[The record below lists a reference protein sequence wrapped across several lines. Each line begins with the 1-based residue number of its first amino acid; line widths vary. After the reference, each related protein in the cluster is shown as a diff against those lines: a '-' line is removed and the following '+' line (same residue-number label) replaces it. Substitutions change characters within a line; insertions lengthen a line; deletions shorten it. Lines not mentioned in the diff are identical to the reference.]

1 MLLDD
6 LNLSFTE
13 NLYEINIMLIVFKI
27 GISTMQK
34 PKILLIEDEEDIA
47 ALLKLQADIS
57 GYKLHVEV
65 DGLNGFRAVER
76 EKPDL
81 VILDLMLPGLSGLD
95 VCRKIKNHADLK
107 EIPVIMISAKSEEL
121 DVVLG
126 LELGADDYVTKPF
139 SPKVLFS
146 RVRAVLRRGKEP
158 EKAPKQITFGTFS
171 MDVDRY
177 LLKKRDKSLP
187 LTLSEFGILK
197 RLILNRGKVLTRN
210 QLLDDVQN
218 DDAFIVDRNIDV
230 HIASLRKKLGPNF
243 QWIETVR
250 GVGYRFKEEE

>member
-1 MLLDD
+1 MH
-6 LNLSFTE
+6 
-13 NLYEINIMLIVFKI
+13 
-27 GISTMQK
+27 K
-34 PKILLIEDEEDIA
+34 PKIILIEDEEDIA
-47 ALLKLQADIS
+47 ALIKLQAEMS
-57 GYKLHVEV
+57 GYKLHAEI
-65 DGLNGFRAVER
+65 DGLNGYRAIEK

-81 VILDLMLPGLSGLD
+81 IILDIMLPGQSGLD
-95 VCRKIKNHADLK
+95 VCRKVKNHPDLK
-107 EIPVIMISAKSEEL
+107 DIPVIMISAKSEEL

-158 EKAPKQITFGTFS
+158 EKAPKLVKFGAFT

-177 LLKKRDKSLP
+177 LVKKKDRQLQ
-187 LTLSEFGILK
+187 LTLSEFGILR
-197 RLILNRGKVLTRN
+197 RLLLNRGKVLTRN

-230 HIASLRKKLGPNF
+230 HIAALRKKLGPNF
-243 QWIETVR
+243 HWIDTVR